1 MAAVEE
7 ALRPSLRDLDLCR
20 RAKAGDPSAQKAL
33 CDAGLGLVR
42 WRIHHVIGSGRFPPN
57 VTPED
62 AEQEGML
69 ALWRALQTWDGVRAF
84 TTLAVLCIDR
94 HIRRWR
100 SSVFPALHTSRAAYA
115 AAHGHT
121 PSTVALDA
129 PTLDRPIYDLLP
141 DPSLAGCNPLDWVEA
156 LDAVHEYVAR
166 PARARSR
173 RRRGTRRPLLPVT
186 LAVVPLKGTDWNTL
200 CIAFPGTPEP
210 VAPRPRAPRR
220 PRQTPVAYAVPL
232 FDVNL
237 MTA

>member
-7 ALRPSLRDLDLCR
+7 DLQPSLRDLDLCR
-20 RAKAGDPSAQKAL
+20 RAKAGDPLAQKEL
-33 CDAGLGLVR
+33 CAAGLGLVR
-42 WRIHHVIGSGRFPPN
+42 WRIHRVIGSGRFPPN
-57 VTPED
+57 VSPED

-94 HIRRWR
+94 QIRRWR
-100 SSVFPALHTSRAAYA
+100 SSVFPALHTSRNAFA

-129 PTLDRPIYDLLP
+129 PTLDRSIYDLLP
-141 DPSLAGCNPLDWVEA
+141 DSSLTGCNPLDWVEA
-156 LDAVHEYVAR
+156 LDAVHEHAAR
-166 PARARSR
+166 PARTR
-173 RRRGTRRPLLPVT
+173 RRRPCSRQRLLPVSLT
-186 LAVVPLKGTDWNTL
+186 VVPLKGTNWNAV

-210 VAPRPRAPRR
+210 MAPRPRAPRR
-220 PRQTPVAYAVPL
+220 PRQAPVVYAAPL

-237 MTA
+237 MAA